1 MSSRSVL
8 TPSCILVPES
18 SSDVAKALKILV
30 KNNCEFAVRG
40 GGHTANPGWAGTTLG
55 THILVQVH
63 RYQGQQR
70 RKVGDRRS
78 WKQVGRC
85 VHRDREVWCN
95 CRRRAC
101 LLVGVSGFL
110 LGGGLSFLMHS
121 EGFAANSVLSY
132 ESQQIS
138 RDLFKA
144 LKGGTGNFGIATSFT
159 LQAYAIKDVYAGNLY
174 YTPDKYDMLFPI
186 MEQFAR
192 TGIESDPKT
201 HMIST
206 FISAPSQLLQLAAF
220 YTFYSEPVTAPPPAI
235 QPFFNVPTTVNTV
248 GVKTVKQAADELGT
262 GNVNGLSNWL
272 IAVIQL
278 RPSWARR
285 PDGARPSSF
294 TYIQQYDPIVSYQF
308 TWELPQDDE
317 KAYAAANRIIAES
330 MDIAKSQNR
339 LGQYVYLNYASTNQK
354 PIESYGSEQVEFL
367 QKVKAKYDP
376 HRGSCHERRRGHLI
390 ATRVEPDTD
399 HDRSP
404 SPDYQGSL
412 DKSFTLVTGY
422 FFQAKP
428 HDRWTL
434 RQTLITLIGNSRIV
448 RVYYFSFG
456 WPLLFARV
464 VGENQVVSFSL
475 SDSYT
480 MTPLARRLFGLAS
493 LVSGARA
500 YGAPA
505 TCPER
510 CLQLHSCPA
519 STCVLKPA
527 CIFTPELSSDLSIAL
542 KILVEDDCEFAIR
555 GGGHTP
561 NPGWA
566 STDSGVLI
574 SLSGLTA
581 IQVSQDKQSVVIGA
595 GNRWGDV
602 YAKIGEYDVTVT
614 GGRISPVGV
623 SGFLLG
629 GGLSYLMHS
638 EGFSANNILSYE
650 IVLANGTI
658 STVTAES
665 AGDLFRALKGGTGN
679 FGLVTSF
686 TLQTYPI
693 SQVYAGNLY
702 YSPDNYDALF
712 PLMEEYARKG
722 VESDPKSHV
731 ISAFVYFPSQA
742 IDMAT
747 FYSFYS
753 EPVTAPPEA
762 IKPFFG
768 VPTVI
773 NTVKVK
779 TVKQAA
785 DELTIGTTNGLRE
798 DVRTYS
804 IRANADLYKQ
814 LFELWHSTTAKLVL
828 TAGWGSAIA
837 FQPIS
842 NSMIRASDEKGGNVL
857 GLDRR
862 SIRLLFTWAL
872 AEDDKHV
879 YASIDGLIA
888 ASMNI
893 ANSGDQLEQYI
904 YLNYANTN
912 QRPIESYGP
921 AQVDFLRLVKA
932 KYDPNGYL
940 IDFLEELFLGQL
952 YLTVADMFMSF
963 SPPPQRI

>member
-1 MSSRSVL
+1 
-8 TPSCILVPES
+8 
-18 SSDVAKALKILV
+18 
-30 KNNCEFAVRG
+30 
-40 GGHTANPGWAGTTLG
+40 
-55 THILVQVH
+55 
-63 RYQGQQR
+63 
-70 RKVGDRRS
+70 
-78 WKQVGRC
+78 
-85 VHRDREVWCN
+85 
-95 CRRRAC
+95 
-101 LLVGVSGFL
+101 
-110 LGGGLSFLMHS
+110 
-121 EGFAANSVLSY
+121 
-132 ESQQIS
+132 
-138 RDLFKA
+138 
-144 LKGGTGNFGIATSFT
+144 
-159 LQAYAIKDVYAGNLY
+159 
-174 YTPDKYDMLFPI
+174 
-186 MEQFAR
+186 
-192 TGIESDPKT
+192 
-201 HMIST
+201 
-206 FISAPSQLLQLAAF
+206 
-220 YTFYSEPVTAPPPAI
+220 
-235 QPFFNVPTTVNTV
+235 
-248 GVKTVKQAADELGT
+248 
-262 GNVNGLSNWL
+262 
-272 IAVIQL
+272 
-278 RPSWARR
+278 
-285 PDGARPSSF
+285 
-294 TYIQQYDPIVSYQF
+294 
-308 TWELPQDDE
+308 
-317 KAYAAANRIIAES
+317 
-330 MDIAKSQNR
+330 
-339 LGQYVYLNYASTNQK
+339 
-354 PIESYGSEQVEFL
+354 
-367 QKVKAKYDP
+367 
-376 HRGSCHERRRGHLI
+376 
-390 ATRVEPDTD
+390 
-399 HDRSP
+399 
-404 SPDYQGSL
+404 
-412 DKSFTLVTGY
+412 
-422 FFQAKP
+422 
-428 HDRWTL
+428 
-434 RQTLITLIGNSRIV
+434 
-448 RVYYFSFG
+448 
-456 WPLLFARV
+456 
-464 VGENQVVSFSL
+464 
-475 SDSYT
+475 

-505 TCPER
+505 TCCDRLTTALSEKKPET
-510 CLQLHSCPA
+510 CLQLRSCPA

-566 STDSGVLI
+566 STNSGVLI

-602 YAKIGEYDVTVT
+602 YSKIGEYDVTVT

-638 EGFSANNILSYE
+638 KGFSANNILSYE

-712 PLMEEYARKG
+712 PLMEEYACKG

-747 FYSFYS
+747 FYSFYL
-753 EPVTAPPEA
+753 EPVIAPPEA

-814 LFELWHSTTAKLVL
+814 LFELWHSTTAKLVS
-828 TAGWGSAIA
+828 TPGWGSAIA
-837 FQPIS
+837 FQPIL
-842 NSMIRASDEKGGNVL
+842 NSMIRASNEKGGNVL
-857 GLDRR
+857 GLEQA
-862 SIRLLFTWAL
+862 INPLIVVNYQFTWAL
-872 AEDDKHV
+872 AEDDKQV
-879 YASIDGLIA
+879 YAIIDDLIA
-888 ASMNI
+888 ASMDI
-893 ANSGDQLEQYI
+893 AKSGDR

-932 KYDPNGYL
+932 KYNPNGVFHRL
-940 IDFLEELFLGQL
+940 SRGGFKIPL
-952 YLTVADMFMSF
+952 
-963 SPPPQRI
+963 